1 MRNGHI
7 ALQIRPGLHLG
18 FSRIDVFDARTHQV
32 FSAQSALCELGGSV
46 TRAELVERSHMD
58 TRLLKVKL
66 LQRYQ
71 PIN

>member
-1 MRNGHI
+1 MRNSHI
-7 ALQIRPGLHLG
+7 ALQIRPRLHLG
-18 FSRIDVFDARTHQV
+18 FSCIDVLDARTHQV
-32 FSAQSALCELGGSV
+32 FCAQSALCELGSSV

-58 TRLLKVKL
+58 THLLKVKL

>member
-1 MRNGHI
+1 VRKRNI
-7 ALQIRPGLHLG
+7 ALQMGPGLHLG
-18 FSRIDVFDARTHQV
+18 FPRIDVLDARTHQV
-32 FSAQSALCELGGSV
+32 CCAQSALCELGGSV